1 MGAVGFSRGSPTPV
15 QRTPEG
21 EARRGLARLRRA
33 VEKARRE
40 VRGLRAALAQAEA
53 DGFPG
58 DDYAEMDR
66 HLAAVA
72 EIALREASRQQA
84 KVLRAGGISPGGV
97 RGRGGPAPLARGG
110 GGGDEER

>member
-1 MGAVGFSRGSPTPV
+1 M

-33 VEKARRE
+33 IEKARRE

-66 HLAAVA
+66 HLAAAA
-72 EIALREASRQQA
+72 ELVLREASRQQA
-84 KVLRAGGISPGGV
+84 KVLRAGGIAPSGV
-97 RGRGGPAPLARGG
+97 RSRGGPAPLATEGG
-110 GGGDEER
+110 VGDEEQ